1 MDLIHDRNKVGGILL
16 HMFYMRDLK
25 TYKLTDFK

>member
-1 MDLIHDRNKVGGILL
+1 MDLIHDRNKVGGMLL
-16 HMFYMRDLK
+16 YMFYMNDLK